1 MLSPRPQKEIE
12 QLERKKQLYEEL
24 LPAVNA
30 AEQAELKMAQTLQAL
45 QPVTD
50 GLAAGIT
57 DFFTSVIDGSKSAEE
72 AFADM
77 LKGMAAALIQQGA
90 QMIAQYMAIA
100 LAKALAGMGS
110 STFGAQGTQI
120 QNDFGNFFNGAV
132 GARADG
138 GPVNQNSPY
147 IVGEEGPELF
157 VPGKSGTIVSNDA
170 FSDAAAAMTGASQAF
185 ADSGDAMAMATATRS
200 ANTAAAAEAS
210 AMQTA
215 ETYFANGKS
224 TISFDTY
231 RVGEMDVVTRE
242 DAMKIGMESAK
253 KAEANVYKGLR
264 NMPAVRG
271 RTGVK

>member
-1 MLSPRPQKEIE
+1 MLQGIADQFLNMAMKILQDALTQ
-12 QLERKKQLYEEL
+12 QLMKL
-24 LPAVNA
+24 
-30 AEQAELKMAQTLQAL
+30 
-45 QPVTD
+45 
-50 GLAAGIT
+50 
-57 DFFTSVIDGSKSAEE
+57 FTS
-72 AFADM
+72 
-77 LKGMAAALIQQGA
+77 
-90 QMIAQYMAIA
+90 
-100 LAKALAGMGS
+100 LAGGLGGGAGG
-110 STFGAQGTQI
+110 FG
-120 QNDFGNFFNGAV
+120 GAPQLS
-132 GARADG
+132 GIPFSAGGIGYEGGGYTGDAPRSGGLDG
-138 GPVNQNSPY
+138 KGGFLSVLHPQETVVDHY
-147 IVGEEGPELF
+147 G
-157 VPGKSGTIVSNDA
+157 
-170 FSDAAAAMTGASQAF
+170 DAAAAMAGASQAF
-185 ADSGDAMAMATATRS
+185 ADSGEAMAMATATRS